1 MPTYDYK
8 CTSCGKEQELFL
20 PMQEATKRLLKPCTE
35 CTNNI
40 LEKQISGTPEVKFIG
55 PGFYVNDYKKQKH

>member
-20 PMQEATKRLLKPCTE
+20 TMQDATKRLLKPCTE
-35 CTNNI
+35 CSNNI
-40 LEKQISGTPEVKFIG
+40 LEKQISTPPEVKFIG
-55 PGFYVNDYKKQKH
+55 PGFYVNDYKKDGK